1 MDTVD
6 VTEGWTRDPFSA
18 EIEDGRLYG
27 LGSSDMKGGLA
38 ALIWAFKKAVKEKLP
53 VNLLFTAVVDEEI
66 NSQGAFELLK
76 EIRGDMAIIAEPT
89 DEKIMLGARG
99 RFALDVVFHG
109 KSAHG
114 ARPHKGANAII
125 CASEFLSKLGEIPL
139 RVHEKMGTG
148 SMTPL
153 KITGGDDFL
162 SVPHICTVVLDRH
175 IVPGESRMDVME
187 EFRKLLD
194 SVEIGCN
201 AEIRWHSRPTPFL
214 EAYEFSPETEF
225 IRDFVGL
232 YREKYGFFG
241 ATYGESVGDYNLF
254 AKSMPTVVY
263 GPKGANWHSGDEYVF
278 IDSVEAVAK
287 TYYEFLKRTGEK
299 YEGKNT

>member
-18 EIEDGRLYG
+18 EIEERKLYG

-38 ALIWAFKKAVKEKLP
+38 ALIWAFKKAVKEKLL

-76 EIRGDMAIIAEPT
+76 EIGGDLAIIAEPT

-99 RFALDVVFHG
+99 RFALDLIFRG

-114 ARPHKGANAII
+114 ARPYKGANAII

-139 RVHEKMGTG
+139 RTHEKMGMG
-148 SMTPL
+148 SITPL

-162 SVPHICTVVLDRH
+162 SIPDICTVVVDRH
-175 IVPGESRMDVME
+175 IVPGERREDVME
-187 EFRKLLD
+187 EFRKLLE
-194 SVEIGCN
+194 SVETGCD
-201 AEIRWHSRPTPFL
+201 AEIRWHPRPTPFL

-225 IRDFVGL
+225 IRDFVSF
-232 YREKYGFFG
+232 YREKYGLFEPI
-241 ATYGESVGDYNLF
+241 YGESVGDYNLF

-263 GPKGANWHSGDEYVF
+263 GPKGGNWHSADEYVHT
-278 IDSVEAVAK
+278 DSVEAVAK
-287 TYYEFLKRTGEK
+287 TYYEFLKRMGER
-299 YEGKNT
+299 YEGKNA